1 MVLLVFLGGVSAH
14 ADNTTSGLTPSYTDE
29 NGTYPK
35 NYWQPS
41 NQKNVR
47 NHQGG
52 TSTGV
57 DNNNNWDGD
66 PSNTKDSYLKFGTDS
81 SDPEYAI
88 RKYAKETNTPGL
100 YDVYLNVKGN
110 SQKNIKPVDIVLV
123 VDMSGSMDPNN
134 NPLHADRAQA
144 VRDGVK
150 QFLQLI
156 EDAGIGDYVNVG
168 LVGYSSPGRGY
179 RKELVGLGSVS
190 NGQHRKE
197 INDALNGEFN
207 GGTFTQL
214 GIRQGTEMLT
224 NDSSDNKKMMILLTD
239 GVPTSSYKVVNSTKD
254 SDGTIYGTKF
264 NSRIDNPGNTS
275 RLKGFLGLPE
285 EYTDSSGNLIKDTWA
300 ATLGE
305 AKISQE
311 RVTELHALGIQLSN
325 DANYL
330 DEQQVRERME
340 KIASPGMYQDADS
353 AAAVTDYLNQQA
365 KDVVSGFN
373 TIVNGSI
380 SDPLGAQ
387 FNYASEISPTVKSV
401 GAQQVTKLPDVQLS
415 SNQLNVANL
424 NLGKDQEIQVHYQV
438 HMNTEDKGFQP
449 EHWYQMNGTTTLT
462 PRADQ
467 SNTKVEFG
475 VPSAK
480 APGVTL
486 NINKIWHNLPGV
498 KEPNSVNFTV
508 SRQNVGDP
516 NSWQNASG
524 SLTANDGW
532 KKEFKQLKVD
542 SQQVY
547 LPKFN
552 NNGQDFKYELTK
564 EDAVD
569 GYIPSFS
576 NDSDKLTITNTALGF
591 QVQKYAADSSQKL
604 TGATYKLIKYTDQ
617 WQMPDTNTKEQEF
630 KANEDL
636 SAIKPGYYSI
646 EEVSAPQGYQLNS
659 TQVKFRITDDGKF
672 LDQSGQQISQNSL
685 PSTNGFYLDSSKE
698 AAVLTY
704 AQYDKLK
711 DFELVVT
718 KVDQDNQ
725 NKKLAN
731 ASFNLT
737 GNGVNQEL
745 ATDSN
750 GLVKFV
756 GLKPGSYSLKETKA
770 PKGYSLLQQEIKF
783 TINKDG
789 AVKLPEDVSGSSNLT
804 MGTAN
809 NTIRVTIKDHAQG
822 VLPKTGGHGIS
833 GYLLVGLTIIVV
845 SLGGIVVFLRTKS
858 QEV

>member
-14 ADNTTSGLTPSYTDE
+14 ADNATSGLTPSYTNE

-52 TSTGV
+52 MSTGV

-110 SQKNIKPVDIVLV
+110 SQEDIKPVDIVLV
-123 VDMSGSMDPNN
+123 VDMSGSMEQGTG
-134 NPLHADRAQA
+134 RAQA
-144 VRDGVK
+144 VRNGVK

-168 LVGYSSPGRGY
+168 LVGYSSPGY
-179 RKELVGLGSVS
+179 RSELVGLGKAS
-190 NGQHRKE
+190 NAQHRNE
-197 INDALNGEFN
+197 INNALNGRFS
-207 GGTFTQL
+207 GGTFTQS
-214 GIRQGTEMLT
+214 GIRQGTDMLT
-224 NDSSDNKKMMILLTD
+224 NDSSGNKKMMILLTD
-239 GVPTSSYKVVNSTKD
+239 GVPTFSYRVKTSEYDN
-254 SDGTIYGTKF
+254 GTLYGTSF
-264 NSRIDNPGNTS
+264 DGNEMDEPSNTS
-275 RLKGFLGLPE
+275 KLRRQYE
-285 EYTDSSGNLIKDTWA
+285 DQSGGWRGNRIKDTWA

-305 AKISQE
+305 AKIS
-311 RVTELHALGIQLSN
+311 RDRGTEIHALGIQLSA
-325 DANYL
+325 DGNYL
-330 DEQQVRERME
+330 NQNEVRERMQ

-365 KDVVSGFN
+365 KDVVSVFN

-424 NLGKDQEIQVHYQV
+424 NLGKNQEIQVHYQV

-467 SNTKVEFG
+467 PNTKVEFG

-809 NTIRVTIKDHAQG
+809 NIIRVTIKDHAQG